1 MTERKHQITFGEL
14 NTLVNAMRDFILLGQ
29 FGQDYMTPGKPLLAQ
44 YDRSIKIYAVPR
56 GGIPVALALA
66 GTGPFVLVDDI
77 GSADIVVDDLID
89 SGATRKRYRN
99 YPFYTLIDK
108 RQEGPYRDTWVEF
121 PWEQGSDGGIEDNI
135 VRLLQYVGED
145 PTREGL
151 LETPGRVAKAWQ
163 HWCGGYELDPADV
176 LKVFEDGAADYD
188 EMVVVKDLPFYSKC
202 EHHLADI
209 FGTATIAYI
218 PNDKN
223 PRIVGLSKLDR
234 LLDVF
239 ARRLQVQER
248 LTAQVANALMEHLQP
263 KGAGVVIKARH
274 MCMESRGV
282 RKQGHHTITSALRGV
297 FREQASTRAEFL
309 ALANN

>member
-1 MTERKHQITFGEL
+1 MKRRVTFGEL
-14 NTLVNAMRDFILLGQ
+14 NTLVNKMRDDILRGQ
-29 FGQDYMTPGKPLLAQ
+29 FGSAYLEPGAPTLAQ

-66 GTGPFVLVDDI
+66 GTGPFVLVDEA
-77 GSADIVVDDLID
+77 GQADVVVDDLID
-89 SGATRKRYRN
+89 SGATSKRYSN
-99 YPFYTLIDK
+99 DYPFYALIDK
-108 RQEGPYRDTWVEF
+108 RTDPIYRYTWVEF
-121 PWEQGSDGGIEDNI
+121 PWEQGSEGGIEDNI

-145 PTREGL
+145 PTRGGL

-163 HWCGGYELDPADV
+163 HWCGGYQLDPADV
-176 LKVFEDGAADYD
+176 LKVFEDGADNYD

-218 PNDKN
+218 PNEQHPK
-223 PRIVGLSKLDR
+223 IVGLSKLDR
-234 LLDVF
+234 LLEVF

-248 LTAQVANALMEHLQP
+248 LTGQIADALVDHLQP

-282 RKQGHHTITSALRGV
+282 CKQGHHTITSALRGV
-297 FREQASTRAEFL
+297 FKEQSDTRREFL
-309 ALANN
+309 SLAI

>member
-1 MTERKHQITFGEL
+1 MSDKVRIGFDQL
-14 NTLVNAMRDFILLGQ
+14 NTMVNEMRSLILGKHGSLEGTSKCFKI
-29 FGQDYMTPGKPLLAQ
+29 FG
-44 YDRSIKIYAVPR
+44 VPR

-66 GTGPFVLVDDI
+66 GTGPFILVDDAEQ
-77 GSADIVVDDLID
+77 ADVIVDDLID
-89 SGATRKRYRN
+89 SGATRERYGDK
-99 YPFYTLIDK
+99 PFFALLDK
-108 RQEGPYRDTWVEF
+108 RTWPHGNAWVVF
-121 PWEQGSDGGIEDNI
+121 PWEGDSDGGIEDNV

-163 HWCGGYELDPADV
+163 SWCSGYGQDPADV
-176 LKVFEDGAADYD
+176 LKVFEDGAGAYD
-188 EMVVVKDLPFYSKC
+188 EMVVVKDIPLYSKC

-218 PNDKN
+218 PNEEHPK
-223 PRIVGLSKLDR
+223 IVGLSKLSR
-234 LLDVF
+234 LLDVY

-248 LTAQVANALMEHLQP
+248 LTGQVADALMEHLQP

-282 RKQGHHTITSALRGV
+282 RQQGHHTITSALRGA
-297 FREQASTRAEFL
+297 FKEQASTRAEFFSL
-309 ALANN
+309 AM

>member
-1 MTERKHQITFGEL
+1 MTEKRHIGYGEL
-14 NTLVNAMRDFILLGQ
+14 NTLVNQMRQRIYV
-29 FGQDYMTPGKPLLAQ
+29 GQDRNPNSTRGIA
-44 YDRSIKIYAVPR
+44 IYGVPR

-66 GTGPFVLVDDI
+66 GTGPFVLVDDPDA
-77 GSADIVVDDLID
+77 ADVIVDDLVD
-89 SGATRKRYRN
+89 SGATRERYLGK
-99 YPFYTLIDK
+99 PFFALLDK
-108 RQEGPYRDTWVEF
+108 RLEPEYTGKWIVF
-121 PWEQGSDGGIEDNI
+121 PWEAGSDGGIEDNV

-151 LETPGRVAKAWQ
+151 LETPGRVAKAWLS
-163 HWCGGYELDPADV
+163 WCSGYGQNPADV
-176 LKVFEDGAADYD
+176 LKVFEDGADNYD
-188 EMVVVKDLPFYSKC
+188 EMVIVKDLPFYSKC

-218 PNDKN
+218 PNEEN

-234 LLDVF
+234 LLEMF

-248 LTAQVANALMEHLQP
+248 LTGQIADALIEHLQP

-282 RKQGHHTITSALRGV
+282 CKQGHHTITSALRGV
-297 FREQASTRAEFL
+297 FKEQPDTRREFL
-309 ALANN
+309 ALAM